1 MTRRSRTQ
9 GRGLPRRRDLL
20 PRRDFLIFGAG
31 SLGMAALGGKRKA
44 ATAALVPPP
53 LLPAPVP
60 QPVPPAVLPP
70 VAVDVHCHTFCSAD
84 LPIVG
89 FVAHFIPGLTELS
102 RFVSHWPELVVRTFV
117 GAVATL
123 PNAVAPSGEA
133 ELAMLR
139 AALAQ
144 PASGP

>member
-1 MTRRSRTQ
+1 V
-9 GRGLPRRRDLL
+9 
-20 PRRDFLIFGAG
+20 
-31 SLGMAALGGKRKA
+31 AALGGKGNA
-44 ATAALVPPP
+44 APVSPAP
-53 LLPAPVP
+53 LLPP
-60 QPVPPAVLPP
+60 PVPPTPLPPPVLPP

-144 PASGP
+144 PAAGPLPAVPTLPPELLEALLG

>member
-1 MTRRSRTQ
+1 MTRDDPMTRRPRTQ
-9 GRGLPRRRDLL
+9 RRSLPRRRDRF
-20 PRRDFLIFGAG
+20 PRRDFLIAGAG
-31 SLGMAALGGKRKA
+31 ALGVAALGGKSKG
-44 ATAALVPPP
+44 AALASPAP
-53 LLPAPVP
+53 LLPAPAAP
-60 QPVPPAVLPP
+60 APLPVLRP

-102 RFVSHWPELVVRTFV
+102 RFVSHWPELVVRTLV

-133 ELAMLR
+133 E
-139 AALAQ
+139 
-144 PASGP
+144 